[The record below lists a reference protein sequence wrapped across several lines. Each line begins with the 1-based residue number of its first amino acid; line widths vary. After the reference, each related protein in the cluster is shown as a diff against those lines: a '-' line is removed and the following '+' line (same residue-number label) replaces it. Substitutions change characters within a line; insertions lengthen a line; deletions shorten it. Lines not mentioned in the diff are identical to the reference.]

1 MGCHRPKKNQ
11 FKFISFLI
19 NLYCDLSRHLVF
31 AGAGFTCRE
40 MLKIFERL
48 ALGMAALFLLGM
60 GAPIVQAK
68 TYLTYKQAEKVCFPS
83 ADKFEWK
90 SHRYSRDEIKKIYA
104 ASGFKVIDPGLFYG
118 VAFKE
123 NKVIGVLVFDRC
135 IGKHEYIDY
144 VIALNLKGE
153 VKQIEILVYRESW
166 GYEIRRESFRKQF
179 IGKDAN
185 DGFRLRKDINNIS
198 SATLS
203 CDGISRGVKRTCHT
217 WNMVLRPSLVSGGH
231 LPKPTTKD

>member
-1 MGCHRPKKNQ
+1 MFGIFYR
-11 FKFISFLI
+11 SV
-19 NLYCDLSRHLVF
+19 LV
-31 AGAGFTCRE
+31 
-40 MLKIFERL
+40 
-48 ALGMAALFLLGM
+48 MAALFLLGM
-60 GAPIVQAK
+60 GASTAQAK

-104 ASGFKVIDPGLFYG
+104 ASGLKVIDPGLFHG

-153 VKQIEILVYRESW
+153 VKQIEVLVYRESW

-185 DGFRLRKDINNIS
+185 DGFKLRKDIDNIS

-203 CDGISRGVKRTCHT
+203 CDGITRGVKRTCHT
-217 WNMVLRPSLVSGGH
+217 WNVVLRPSLVSGGY
-231 LPKPTTKD
+231 LPKPTSEN

>member
-217 WNMVLRPSLVSGGH
+217 WNMVLRPFLVSGGH
-231 LPKPTTKD
+231 LPKPTSKD